1 MSQPMTPSADR
12 ERNAATS
19 IRVEVNGDLRDLPA
33 ASTILDLLE
42 TLDLGSKRVAVAV
55 NRDVVIRSLHAETR
69 LADGDHVE
77 ILEAVGG
84 G

>member
-1 MSQPMTPSADR
+1 MSQPMTPSDR
-12 ERNAATS
+12 GEHDAAAS
-19 IRVEVNGDLRDLPA
+19 IRVEVNGEPRNLPA

-42 TLDLGSKRVAVAV
+42 TLDLGGKRVAVAV
-55 NRDVVIRSLHAETR
+55 DRDVVIRSQHGERR
-69 LADGDHVE
+69 LADGDRIE

>member
-1 MSQPMTPSADR
+1 MSQPMTPSADH
-12 ERNAATS
+12 ERNAATP

-55 NRDVVIRSLHAETR
+55 NRDVVIRSLHAATR